1 MSHFGETLT
10 ALMEL
15 EEITQLDLAESTGI
29 SRSILSRFCNG
40 HLAPTRDM
48 LARLVNAISDDR
60 DRRLELLLAHL
71 RDEAAVGVSAGIAP
85 ENYVIARATSESEMV
100 VPLHLQATFHTL
112 VQEASR
118 PDRPE
123 VRELLESVVNM
134 ILAGKAETA
143 DAAARAP
150 IPFEPLVAE
159 GKTPPASQSVVSAVN
174 AGLSATASTKLSDS
188 PRPSARG
195 KNAGKR
201 TKA

>member
-60 DRRLELLLAHL
+60 DRRLELLLAHC
-71 RDEAAVGVSAGIAP
+71 RDEAAVGLSAGIAP
-85 ENYVIARATSESEMV
+85 ENYIIARATAEPEMV

-118 PDRPE
+118 TDRPE
-123 VRELLESVVNM
+123 IRELLESVVNM
-134 ILAGKAETA
+134 ILAGKAESA
-143 DAAARAP
+143 DARTRPP

-159 GKTPPASQSVVSAVN
+159 GKAPPASPSVVAAVQT
-174 AGLSATASTKLSDS
+174 GLSANASTKLSGNPPSTS
-188 PRPSARG
+188 PG
-195 KNAGKR
+195 KTGGKQK
-201 TKA
+201 KA